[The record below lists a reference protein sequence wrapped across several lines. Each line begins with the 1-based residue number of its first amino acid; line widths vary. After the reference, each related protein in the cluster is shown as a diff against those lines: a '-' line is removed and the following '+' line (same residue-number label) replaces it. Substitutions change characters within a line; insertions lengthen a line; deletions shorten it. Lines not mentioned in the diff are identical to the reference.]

1 MNFRLGIRRYFRDIP
16 IPMEKDAERLNEI
29 LAKQFEIYKEMS
41 IRNFEKSL
49 ELQTTVMLE
58 ESAAISEVW
67 QDYVDYV
74 KGKNEQS

>member
-1 MNFRLGIRRYFRDIP
+1 MSFRKYFRDIP

-29 LAKQFEIYKEMS
+29 LNKQFEIYKEMS

-49 ELQTTVMLE
+49 ELQSTVMLE

-74 KGKNEQS
+74 KGKNEQSR

>member
-41 IRNFEKSL
+41 NRNFEKSL

>member
-1 MNFRLGIRRYFRDIP
+1 MNFRKYFRDIP
-16 IPMEKDAERLNEI
+16 IPMEKDAERLNQI
-29 LAKQFEIYKEMS
+29 LNKQFEIYKEMS

-49 ELQTTVMLE
+49 ELQSTVMLE